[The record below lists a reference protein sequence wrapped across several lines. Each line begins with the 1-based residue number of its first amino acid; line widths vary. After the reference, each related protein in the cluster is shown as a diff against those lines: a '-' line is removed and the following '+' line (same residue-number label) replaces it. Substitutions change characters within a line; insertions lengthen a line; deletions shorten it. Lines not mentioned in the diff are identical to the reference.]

1 MSPKLPKPLPVFPLA
16 VLEFSQNRTCFLH
29 SKLPKT
35 ELPIVLVPFQSAFLP
50 SHRTDER
57 NPGLHCCI
65 SALSPSPMPKHL
77 QRKDIPIQGEHK
89 FLVVVDITSIHGPP
103 VFSVGGRL
111 SRIGRILEQ
120 ALHVYKSLNLW
131 GHIHFPYHFPPSSV
145 FLRPGVFGIYLLP
158 QSKSHLVS
166 RFNCKLVFSIF
177 FPYQHVPSASPI
189 QWDSQNLPP
198 VPLCKCFIEL
208 WSVPLPSIRVNEVRD
223 LLIYIFS
230 ISEFWFVNH
239 IVDDA
244 RIYLCKFLYSLIIE
258 YNIGARNCQVN
269 VSQPPRRFLGNS

>member
-1 MSPKLPKPLPVFPLA
+1 MSPKLPKPLPGSPMA

-35 ELPIVLVPFQSAFLP
+35 ELPIFLIPLESAFLP

-65 SALSPSPMPKHL
+65 SALSPSLMPKHL
-77 QRKDIPIQGEHK
+77 ERKDIPIQGEHK
-89 FLVVVDITSIHGPP
+89 FLVVVGITSKHPRSTCFFRWWKIIP
-103 VFSVGGRL
+103 
-111 SRIGRILEQ
+111 SREDIG
-120 ALHVYKSLNLW
+120 ASSPYKSLNLW
-131 GHIHFPYHFPPSSV
+131 GYIHFPYHFPPSSV
-145 FLRPGVFGIYLLP
+145 FLSPGVFGIYLLP

-177 FPYQHVPSASPI
+177 FPYQHVPIASPI

-198 VPLCKCFIEL
+198 VPWCKCFVEL

-230 ISEFWFVNH
+230 VSEFWFV
-239 IVDDA
+239 
-244 RIYLCKFLYSLIIE
+244 
-258 YNIGARNCQVN
+258 
-269 VSQPPRRFLGNS
+269 